1 MVSDNTRQFTARAF
15 RLSFLPVLVLAIV
28 GTAAWWSPSSGLA
41 MHAADHRFNVE
52 GYVCGPDGKPV
63 AGVLITAKDTRVD
76 VRATTVTDSQGYF
89 KAVLHLH
96 NDNRGDPIVVIANDQ
111 EKKTTAEFDPND
123 TEADRGATFVFGSGC
138 DKSGGGTPTW
148 VYYTAGIGLAMAG
161 AVAGARLI
169 KAARKPPQK
178 RRGKRK

>member
-1 MVSDNTRQFTARAF
+1 
-15 RLSFLPVLVLAIV
+15 
-28 GTAAWWSPSSGLA
+28 

-52 GYVCGPDGKPV
+52 GYVCGPDGKPM
-63 AGVLITAKDTRVD
+63 ADVLITAKDTRVD

-96 NDNRGDPIVVIANDQ
+96 NDNRGDPIVVTANDQ
-111 EKKTTAEFDPND
+111 EKKTTAEFDPKD

-138 DKSGGGTPTW
+138 EKSGQGTPSW
-148 VYYTAGIGLAMAG
+148 VYYTVGIGLAMAG

-169 KAARKPPQK
+169 KASRKPPQK
-178 RRGKRK
+178 RKGRRK